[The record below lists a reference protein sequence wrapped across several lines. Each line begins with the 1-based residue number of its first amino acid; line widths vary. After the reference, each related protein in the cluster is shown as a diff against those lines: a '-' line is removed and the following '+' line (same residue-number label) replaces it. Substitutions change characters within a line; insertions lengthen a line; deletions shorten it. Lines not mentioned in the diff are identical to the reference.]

1 MNKET
6 KAIRKKLLS
15 VKFYRN
21 LRRNLFSGIYFNQFD
36 TIIIII
42 IIIIV
47 LYQLREP
54 EEAQSYI

>member
-21 LRRNLFSGIYFNQFD
+21 LRRNLFYGINFNQFH

-42 IIIIV
+42 III
-47 LYQLREP
+47 LLFQLRAP
-54 EEAQSYI
+54 EEAESYI